1 MTDYSGSTTP
11 AAERDLWC
19 TPAEIFT
26 ALHLEF
32 AFQLDAAADS
42 VNAKCASFLT
52 EQDNALICDWISDGA
67 VWVNPP
73 YSDISPW
80 VEKAEEQCRR
90 QGQPVVM
97 LVPADVS
104 TGWFS
109 RAMDS
114 VDEIRLVTGGRIQFR
129 PVSREGKRNSNP
141 KGSMFLIWRPFIR
154 PRGMFTTINKSELVQ
169 IGAEFLEEECAA

>member
-1 MTDYSGSTTP
+1 MSDYGGSATP
-11 AAERDLWC
+11 AAERDLWQ
-19 TPAEIFT
+19 TPMEIFT
-26 ALHLEF
+26 ALNLEF
-32 AFQLDAAADS
+32 GFQLDAAAS
-42 VNAKCASFLT
+42 SSNAKCAHYLT
-52 EQDNALICDWISDGA
+52 EQDDALSCDWSSKGA
-67 VWVNPP
+67 IWVNPP

-90 QGQPVVM
+90 QGQSVVM

-109 RAMDS
+109 LALES

-129 PVSREGKRNSNP
+129 PGSREGKRNSNP

-154 PRGMFTTINKSELVQ
+154 PRGMFTTINKSELVR
-169 IGAEFLEEECAA
+169 IGAEFLEEECAP